1 MENKRER
8 FIRVAESRTNKAIN
22 MIRLI
27 GNCASK
33 NNYDYTEKEVQ
44 KIFNALE
51 NEIKLCKS
59 QFTDKININKK
70 FTLK

>member
-33 NNYDYTEKEVQ
+33 NNYDYTGKEVQ

-51 NEIKLCKS
+51 NEIRIAKNRFLEKETANNKFKL
-59 QFTDKININKK
+59 
-70 FTLK
+70 